1 MSKNDSSDTGTS
13 DKGESGGTQAI
24 AVVAALGAAWLARKV
39 ITFGWKQVTGK
50 EPPGG
55 PEDPHVGIVEALS
68 WAVILGAGIEG
79 ARLMAMR
86 VATRK
91 MRRAAAG
98 EIQQ

>member
-1 MSKNDSSDTGTS
+1 MSENGTS
-13 DKGESGGTQAI
+13 DKGESGSSTAI
-24 AVVAALGAAWLARKV
+24 AAVAALGAAWLARKV

-50 EPPGG
+50 EPPGD
-55 PEDPHVGIVEALS
+55 PHDPHVGIAEALT
-68 WAVILGAGIEG
+68 WAVILGASIEG

-86 VATRK
+86 VATRR